1 MTEADSPTLK
11 NIKSTDWK
19 IRLQTYQSL
28 QPHEISPEI
37 IKTLTK
43 ETTLPVL
50 EAGVSILLIYKP
62 SYLYPHIVPL
72 FCNLCTSKVSLKS
85 KILEIFFYILNNLSK
100 EVLFDLFIFLENK
113 NPKLVCSVIVL
124 IKDVTKQY
132 GVIYN
137 VEGVNLSN
145 LLQHSDSSVR
155 KEAMVLIIEIYKTYK
170 ERVLIYIK
178 GVKPIIL
185 KNLEEEFLKIREMS
199 KIEGSE
205 GVSKLEGVSDCASK
219 QQGVS
224 NSIDKQQG
232 VSYST
237 HEQQGVSNS
246 THEQHPISHSIYK
259 QQGVSNSI
267 DKQHPVNNSADTYHP
282 FNNSTDTYHPLNNNI
297 PQQHPV
303 TETPNKQHPFNITPN
318 KQHPVKL
325 DEGCYDMVKSMDWKE
340 RKMGVE
346 EIYKYLKSGGVN
358 EGKVVGVLSK
368 MVSDINIQVLLT
380 VLDTLLLLEKRDF
393 QSRKDF
399 FLNLCDRFKD
409 KKNNLSHKINLV
421 LERAEAEESEIIEIL
436 DTKNCNVK
444 SGVLEYIIGLSR
456 RRKDMFSSEC
466 LRYIYECTFDASE
479 DVRNKAFKCIG
490 SVMVFNE
497 EKVNE
502 FLVNK
507 DKSKITRIREVFKVE
522 GSKVGVNDNNM
533 IEDIKGVSNIGSS
546 IKDIKG
552 VKDSNGNKGG
562 FSNKGS
568 SIKDIKGVKDISKD
582 KGKIIRSKEVLVP
595 IDIIPANNTPLNIST
610 NTNTPLTN
618 NHHTNTPL
626 TNNHHT
632 NIPLTNAINNT
643 PLSTNHITPPL
654 NTTLKRRLSSSTN
667 KILKKSISNRK
678 VKNGQE
684 IEEYFTE
691 EFISKLKSV
700 NTKEEIENILSLFD
714 TLDKTLVSDFIILFL
729 INNDLLNYIKPLLLY
744 FIEKCY
750 ILQQEEV
757 RVLIKYILFKK
768 EYILL
773 KMLDKVFPISKL
785 FLEYERVVDID
796 RVGVS
801 NEVGRLV
808 SLHGIFKGDV
818 SKYEGGVSNEVGRLV
833 SLHGIFKG
841 DVSKYEGGVSNEVD
855 RLMSSKGDIKDIK
868 SMDSRLEGVSKE
880 IDDYKGVSKEIDDY
894 KGVSKE
900 IDDYKG
906 VSKEIDDY
914 KGVSK
919 EIDDYKGVINNTYD
933 YKGVSN
939 TIDDY
944 KGVSN
949 GIDIQQGVSNSN
961 DIQHSFNINTYEQ
974 HPFNNNSSNQQGV
987 IYGMSPLNKRTREY
1001 NVISDN
1007 IKKVEG
1013 FKIDKN
1019 IEINN
1024 RENDCYSSSSG
1035 SKVIDKSFS
1044 LLNIKSDNYKDS
1056 RLEGDNYKDSKLEGD
1071 NYKDSKLEG
1080 DNYKD
1085 SKLEG
1090 DNYKDS
1096 RLEGDNYKDSK
1107 LEGDNYKDSRLEGD
1121 NYKDSSYKDSKLEG
1135 FSIRNSRL
1143 EGVSDKDSNMYINT
1157 PYTPT
1162 STNTPSYP
1170 HTPYNPT
1177 STTPIDNTPYTPTS
1191 TNTNTPSYSHS
1202 PYTPTANTTP
1212 FKYTVLD
1219 KFRKEFEEGL
1229 KSQPFTSRSDLQNIL
1244 TRLIDSNTES
1254 SINAFK
1260 SLNTIIDN
1268 NISCLL
1274 FSCNSIVSSILIQLN
1289 EFRRNK
1295 KKENNKEYCIYILQT
1310 LFKLTKNSFFSSYL
1324 SLDTLKSI
1332 HLDLIGYISE
1342 GCTVIVDILINLCLL
1357 CECDVIL
1364 RVYLSMLSGSS
1375 SIKGDRGSIKGVNYI
1390 GSSIKGDNYIGSS
1403 IKGDN
1408 YIGSSIKG
1416 DNYIGSSI
1424 KGVSD
1429 SSNQHPVND
1438 TLNKQH
1444 PFNNIPDKQH
1454 PVNDTLNKQHPF
1466 NNIPDKQHP
1475 VNNTPLKQHPLNTT
1489 PDKQHPVNVKRI
1501 GYNEVVLKLIWRNSK
1516 AKGYLT
1522 SRVKTQ
1528 GVLKVLEEFYE
1539 KGVLRLFKDDVVAL
1553 RVVQLHLE
1561 EIIGCYGSSVY
1572 DFNINGLLKV
1582 YVECVYKRMYE

>member
-1 MTEADSPTLK
+1 
-11 NIKSTDWK
+11 
-19 IRLQTYQSL
+19 
-28 QPHEISPEI
+28 
-37 IKTLTK
+37 
-43 ETTLPVL
+43 
-50 EAGVSILLIYKP
+50 
-62 SYLYPHIVPL
+62 
-72 FCNLCTSKVSLKS
+72 
-85 KILEIFFYILNNLSK
+85 
-100 EVLFDLFIFLENK
+100 
-113 NPKLVCSVIVL
+113 
-124 IKDVTKQY
+124 
-132 GVIYN
+132 
-137 VEGVNLSN
+137 
-145 LLQHSDSSVR
+145 
-155 KEAMVLIIEIYKTYK
+155 
-170 ERVLIYIK
+170 
-178 GVKPIIL
+178 
-185 KNLEEEFLKIREMS
+185 
-199 KIEGSE
+199 
-205 GVSKLEGVSDCASK
+205 
-219 QQGVS
+219 
-224 NSIDKQQG
+224 
-232 VSYST
+232 
-237 HEQQGVSNS
+237 
-246 THEQHPISHSIYK
+246 
-259 QQGVSNSI
+259 
-267 DKQHPVNNSADTYHP
+267 
-282 FNNSTDTYHPLNNNI
+282 
-297 PQQHPV
+297 
-303 TETPNKQHPFNITPN
+303 
-318 KQHPVKL
+318 
-325 DEGCYDMVKSMDWKE
+325 
-340 RKMGVE
+340 
-346 EIYKYLKSGGVN
+346 
-358 EGKVVGVLSK
+358 
-368 MVSDINIQVLLT
+368 
-380 VLDTLLLLEKRDF
+380 
-393 QSRKDF
+393 
-399 FLNLCDRFKD
+399 
-409 KKNNLSHKINLV
+409 NLV

-533 IEDIKGVSNIGSS
+533 IEDIKGVSNKGSSIKDIKGVKDSSNINDIKGFSNKGSS

-568 SIKDIKGVKDISKD
+568 SIKDIKGVNDISNINDIKGFSNKGSSIKDIKGVNDISKD

-632 NIPLTNAINNT
+632 NTPLINAINNT

-818 SKYEGGVSNEVGRLV
+818 SKYEGGVS
-833 SLHGIFKG
+833 K
-841 DVSKYEGGVSNEVD
+841 EVD

-914 KGVSK
+914 KGV
-919 EIDDYKGVINNTYD
+919 INNTYD

-939 TIDDY
+939 TIEDY
-944 KGVSN
+944 KGLSN

-974 HPFNNNSSNQQGV
+974 HPFNNNSSNQKGV

-1007 IKKVEG
+1007 IKSLEG

-1024 RENDCYSSSSG
+1024 RENDCYSSSSD

-1056 RLEGDNYKDSKLEGD
+1056 K
-1071 NYKDSKLEG
+1071 
-1080 DNYKD
+1080 
-1085 SKLEG
+1085 
-1090 DNYKDS
+1090 
-1096 RLEGDNYKDSK
+1096 LEGDNYKDSK

-1143 EGVSDKDSNMYINT
+1143 EGDNKDSNYKDLKGDNYKDSNYKDSKLEGFSIRNSRLEGVSDKDSNMYINT
-1157 PYTPT
+1157 PYNPT

-1177 STTPIDNTPYTPTS
+1177 STTPIDNTPYTPS

-1202 PYTPTANTTP
+1202 PYTPTASTTP

-1375 SIKGDRGSIKGVNYI
+1375 SIKGVSDRGSIKGVNYI
-1390 GSSIKGDNYIGSS
+1390 GSD

-1429 SSNQHPVND
+1429 SSNQQPVND

-1454 PVNDTLNKQHPF
+1454 PF
-1466 NNIPDKQHP
+1466 NNIPDKQHPVNNTPLKQHP

-1489 PDKQHPVNVKRI
+1489 PDKQHPVNIKRI